1 MEEHF
6 RPADLHARVLESGGE
21 TGRLEADRSIF
32 RVDLRLRQLGDHHSA
47 DALEERVRADAFAE
61 GFEIGSLLIDRL
73 ELTRV
78 VAEEP
83 VGKPLVVALWG
94 KMVVMETTRF
104 RSYAPDQL
112 LLLPPDL
119 REWLPEGHVAYFVL
133 DILDELDLS
142 QIYASY
148 DGSKGG
154 RPGFDPRLMVG
165 LLLYAYC
172 QGVSSSRKI
181 EKATYESVPFRVL
194 AANQHPDHDTIAQ
207 FRRRHLSALSG
218 LFVQVLHLCQKAG
231 LVRLG
236 HVAMDGTKLRAN
248 ASKHKAMSYGRMKE
262 KLPELE
268 AQVAEM
274 LAEAEAV
281 DTAEDAQYG
290 KGRRGDE
297 LPEELRF
304 RQRRLEKIRQ
314 AKEALEAEARAEAQ
328 QRQKEAAAKGKDD
341 AEASPEG
348 SAQAEPAEKAQ
359 RNFTDPDS
367 RIMRDGATKSFE
379 QSYNCQAAVDSQAQV
394 IVSVQVTQQAND
406 KQQVKPLIEQ
416 MKVNLGGVKP
426 RVVSA
431 DAGYFSEDNVKYL
444 ESEKIE
450 PYVATGRQKH
460 GTAESAVP
468 RGRIPGHATVQERM
482 ARKLRTKK
490 GKREYSRRKETV
502 EPVFG
507 QIKEGRGLRRF
518 LLRGLQA
525 VQAEWSLIC
534 TTHNLL
540 KLFRSGW
547 RPQAA

>member
-1 MEEHF
+1 
-6 RPADLHARVLESGGE
+6 
-21 TGRLEADRSIF
+21 
-32 RVDLRLRQLGDHHSA
+32 
-47 DALEERVRADAFAE
+47 
-61 GFEIGSLLIDRL
+61 
-73 ELTRV
+73 
-78 VAEEP
+78 
-83 VGKPLVVALWG
+83 
-94 KMVVMETTRF
+94 METTRF
-104 RSYAPDQL
+104 RSYAPAQL

-119 REWLPEGHVAYFVL
+119 REWLPEGHAAYF
-133 DILDELDLS
+133 ILDVLEELDLS
-142 QIYASY
+142 EIYASY

-154 RPGFDPRLMVG
+154 RPGFAPRLLTG
-165 LLLYAYC
+165 LLLYGYC
-172 QGVSSSRKI
+172 QGVASSRKI

-194 AANQHPDHDTIAQ
+194 AANQHPDHDTIAE

-218 LFVQVLHLCQKAG
+218 LFVQVLRLCQRAG

-236 HVAMDGTKLRAN
+236 HVALDGTKLRAN

-262 KLPELE
+262 KIPELE
-268 AQVAEM
+268 AQVADL

-281 DTAEDAQYG
+281 DAAEDAQYG
-290 KGRRGDE
+290 QGRRGDE
-297 LPEELRF
+297 LPDELRF

-314 AKEALEAEARAEAQ
+314 AKAALEAEARAEAQ
-328 QRQKEAAAKGKDD
+328 EKSEATNPDAAETL
-341 AEASPEG
+341 AEG
-348 SAQAEPAEKAQ
+348 SAEPKLPAEKAQ

-367 RIMRDGATKSFE
+367 RIMRDGVTKSFE
-379 QSYNCQAAVDSQAQV
+379 QSYNCQAAVDDQRQV
-394 IVSVQVTQQAND
+394 IVAAQVTQKAND

-416 MKVNLGGVKP
+416 MKTNLGEAKP

-444 ESEKIE
+444 ESESIE

-460 GTAESAVP
+460 GTVEPVAP
-468 RGRIPGHATVQERM
+468 RGRIPSGATVQERM

-490 GKREYSRRKETV
+490 GKREYSKRKATV

-507 QIKEGRGLRRF
+507 QIKEVRGLRRF
-518 LLRGLQA
+518 LLRGLEA

-547 RPQAA
+547 CPQAA

>member
-1 MEEHF
+1 M
-6 RPADLHARVLESGGE
+6 
-21 TGRLEADRSIF
+21 T
-32 RVDLRLRQLGDHHSA
+32 
-47 DALEERVRADAFAE
+47 
-61 GFEIGSLLIDRL
+61 
-73 ELTRV
+73 
-78 VAEEP
+78 
-83 VGKPLVVALWG
+83 
-94 KMVVMETTRF
+94 
-104 RSYAPDQL
+104 
-112 LLLPPDL
+112 
-119 REWLPEGHVAYFVL
+119 
-133 DILDELDLS
+133 
-142 QIYASY
+142 
-148 DGSKGG
+148 
-154 RPGFDPRLMVG
+154 G
-165 LLLYAYC
+165 LLLYGYC
-172 QGVSSSRKI
+172 QGVASSRKI

-194 AANQHPDHDTIAQ
+194 AANQHPDHDTIAE

-218 LFVQVLHLCQKAG
+218 LFVQVLHLCQRAG

-236 HVAMDGTKLRAN
+236 HVALDGTKLRAN

-268 AQVAEM
+268 AQVAQL

-281 DTAEDAQYG
+281 DAAEDAQYG
-290 KGRRGDE
+290 QGRRGDE

-314 AKEALEAEARAEAQ
+314 AKAALEAEARAEA
-328 QRQKEAAAKGKDD
+328 KGKSEAQS
-341 AEASPEG
+341 AETAKSEAHAEG
-348 SAQAEPAEKAQ
+348 STEPQLPAEKAQ

-379 QSYNCQAAVDSQAQV
+379 QSYNCQAAVDDQAQV
-394 IVSVQVTQQAND
+394 IVAAQVTQKAND

-416 MKVNLGGVKP
+416 LKTNLGETKP

-444 ESEKIE
+444 ESEQIE

-460 GTAESAVP
+460 GTVEPVAP
-468 RGRIPGHATVQERM
+468 RGRIPSGATVQERM
-482 ARKLRTKK
+482 VRKLRTKK
-490 GKREYSRRKETV
+490 GKREYSKRKGTV

-507 QIKEGRGLRRF
+507 QIKEVRGLRRF
-518 LLRGLQA
+518 LLRGLEG

-547 RPQAA
+547 CLQAV